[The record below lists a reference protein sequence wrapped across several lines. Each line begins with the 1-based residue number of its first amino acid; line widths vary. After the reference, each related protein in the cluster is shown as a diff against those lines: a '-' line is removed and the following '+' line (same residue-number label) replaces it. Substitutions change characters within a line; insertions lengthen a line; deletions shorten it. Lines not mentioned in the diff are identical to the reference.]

1 MLHHILFC
9 LDEIEAE
16 VASTALTQGTRACL
30 DSHVKAMRL
39 LVAAT
44 LGPQAPNA
52 DDLSLIRGIDA
63 ITEAHLKA
71 RGIRTFAEI
80 AAWTGSDIA
89 AMTSELIAP
98 RRISSEGWIEQAAV
112 LATGATTAHARRLS
126 RRDVPVASAPV
137 DATPR
142 SIAARSEIV
151 LAPITA
157 ETVNTPRRPAPPP
170 LPPYQPPVLDGSGAA
185 VRPGHWIIADTAEP
199 AANPAPVRAATLPAD
214 GESDDALD
222 IPVRHAPKAY
232 TIERA
237 PAAPADMPVAA
248 LALRAEGT
256 AAHWARRAVLS
267 AMLLLLAGAGLGGIE
282 AKRSAGPADPL
293 LAQIVSAD

>member
-16 VASTALTQGTRACL
+16 VASTELTEGTRTCL

-39 LVAAT
+39 LVAAA
-44 LGPQAPNA
+44 LRPQAPDA

-71 RGIRTFAEI
+71 RGIRTFAAI
-80 AAWTGSDIA
+80 AAWTASDIA

-98 RRISSEGWIEQAAV
+98 RRISSEGWIEQAAI
-112 LATGATTAHARRLS
+112 LATGATTAHARRLL
-126 RRDVPVASAPV
+126 RRDGPVESAPV
-137 DATPR
+137 VATPQG
-142 SIAARSEIV
+142 IAARSEIV

-185 VRPGHWIIADTAEP
+185 VRPGHWIISDTSEL
-199 AANPAPVRAATLPAD
+199 AATPPPLPAATLPAD
-214 GESDDALD
+214 GESEDALD
-222 IPVRHAPKAY
+222 IPERLAPKAY

-237 PAAPADMPVAA
+237 RAAPADMHIAA

-256 AAHWARRAVLS
+256 AGGWARRAALS

>member
-16 VASTALTQGTRACL
+16 VASTALTQGTRTCL

-44 LGPQAPNA
+44 LGPQVPDA
-52 DDLSLIRGIDA
+52 DDLFLIRGIDA
-63 ITEAHLKA
+63 ITEAHLKS

-80 AAWTGSDIA
+80 AAWTASDIA

-98 RRISSEGWIEQAAV
+98 RQISSEGWIEQAAI

-126 RRDVPVASAPV
+126 RRDRPVASDPV
-137 DATPR
+137 VATPQG
-142 SIAARSEIV
+142 IAARTEIV
-151 LAPITA
+151 LAPIT

-199 AANPAPVRAATLPAD
+199 AATPLPRPAATLPAD
-214 GESDDALD
+214 GESEDALD
-222 IPVRHAPKAY
+222 IPERLAPKAY

-237 PAAPADMPVAA
+237 RVAPADMHIAA

-256 AAHWARRAVLS
+256 AAGWARRAALS

-282 AKRSAGPADPL
+282 AKRSAGPAIPL
-293 LAQIVSAD
+293 LSQIVSAD